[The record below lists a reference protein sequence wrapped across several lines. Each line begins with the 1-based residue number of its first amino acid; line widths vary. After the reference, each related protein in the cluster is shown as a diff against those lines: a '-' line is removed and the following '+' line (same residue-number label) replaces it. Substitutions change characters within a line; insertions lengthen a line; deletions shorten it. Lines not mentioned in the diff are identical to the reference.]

1 MNRHQPAADTSAA
14 TPAAAADQPRPA
26 SKSIA
31 TIAIVLAICV
41 AIALAGSQA
50 SVKAGGALD
59 NLSLFAWCAGVG
71 LALHW
76 LMFIPAYIFQTER
89 YFDLTG
95 SLSFIATVLLAVLA
109 HPDRHLRGLLIAALV
124 AIWAL
129 RLGTFLFIRVKA
141 SGGDSR
147 FETLMPNFWRYLL
160 TWTLGGAWVFLTL
173 AAGLAAITSDGTGA
187 DAGSGSDAG
196 SGIDAGSIGWL
207 FYLGLGIWIL
217 GFGLE
222 VTADR
227 QKTRFRRQPEN
238 AGRFISSGVW
248 AWSRHPN
255 YLGEMTL
262 WIGIAIMSVPALEGW
277 SWVTLVSPVF
287 VIFLLTRVSGVNLLE
302 AQGKRRWGDD
312 PAWQK
317 YKATTPVLVPRL
329 QRRTG

>member
-1 MNRHQPAADTSAA
+1 MNRHQPA
-14 TPAAAADQPRPA
+14 PAGPAPAVQPRPA
-26 SKSIA
+26 WKSIA
-31 TIAIVLAICV
+31 AIAVVLAICV
-41 AIALAGSQA
+41 PIVLAGSQA
-50 SVKAGGALD
+50 SVKIGGESGG
-59 NLSLFAWCAGVG
+59 LSLFVWCACVG
-71 LALHW
+71 FALHW

-95 SLSFIATVLLAVLA
+95 SLSFIAAVALAVLA
-109 HPDRHLRGLLIAALV
+109 HPDRHLRGLLIAILV

-173 AAGLAAITSDGTGA
+173 AAGLAAITSEGSGTGTGTGA
-187 DAGSGSDAG
+187 GSDAD
-196 SGIDAGSIGWL
+196 SLDWL
-207 FYLGLGIWIL
+207 FWLGLGVWIL

-302 AQGKRRWGDD
+302 AQGERRWGGG

-317 YKATTPVLVPRL
+317 YKATTPVLVPGL
-329 QRRTG
+329 RRRSVRS